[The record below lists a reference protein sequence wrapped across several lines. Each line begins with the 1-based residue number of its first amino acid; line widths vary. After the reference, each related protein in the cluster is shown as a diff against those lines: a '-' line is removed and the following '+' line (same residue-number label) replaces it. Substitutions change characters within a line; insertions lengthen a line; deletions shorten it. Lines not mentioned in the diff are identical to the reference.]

1 MPETGNP
8 LLENWNK
15 PKGVKDRFN
24 TSMDALKFGLDS
36 GAYHSYILSGDGD
49 SGIVPKGMV
58 ALFADPLNGGYY
70 AEIYILGVSS
80 LTEPEVQ
87 ARTQNVITGII
98 TKDTP
103 EHVKKRQEQYWKIQR
118 GDDPLSTY
126 MDNLASV
133 ELARTEGFPLLV
145 GLYGDEQLYGRTSRG
160 THSSI
165 AHIRTIE
172 TSFAREKLREELE
185 AERIRIRGIN

>member
-1 MPETGNP
+1 MQETENP
-8 LLENWNK
+8 LLENWNN
-15 PKGVKDRFN
+15 PPGITDRFN
-24 TSMDALKFGLDS
+24 ISMDVLRFGLDT
-36 GAYHSYILSGDGD
+36 GVYHSYILSGDGD

-70 AEIYILGVSS
+70 AEIYILKASS
-80 LTEPEVQ
+80 LKEPVVQ
-87 ARTQNVITGII
+87 EIVQNMIRGII
-98 TKDTP
+98 TTDTP
-103 EHVKKRQEQYWKIQR
+103 EHVIERQKQYWETQR
-118 GDDPLSTY
+118 GDDPFSIH